1 MSKLSDV
8 CQIIC
13 SDVDGALAVGV
24 VDLSSGMM
32 MAVHHTVPYFT
43 QDYLDAV
50 AAASVDMFR
59 GRLVSRIEQLLSK
72 QRGSEIKG
80 TFQEMFINSTNVF
93 HFMKVIEGKEAVVI
107 MVTKKTTNQGMGW
120 SSLKLAL
127 ADIKA
132 LLP

>member
-1 MSKLSDV
+1 
-8 CQIIC
+8 
-13 SDVDGALAVGV
+13 
-24 VDLSSGMM
+24 

-93 HFMKVIEGKEAVVI
+93 HFMKVVEGKEAVVI

-127 ADIKA
+127 PDIKA

>member
-1 MSKLSDV
+1 MSKLTDV
-8 CQIIC
+8 CQAIC

-32 MAVHHTVPYFT
+32 MGVHHTVPYFT

-50 AAASVDMFR
+50 AAAAVDMFR

-72 QRGSEIKG
+72 QRGTEIKN

-93 HFMKVIEGKEAVVI
+93 HFMKVIEGKEAVVV
-107 MVTKKTTNQGMGW
+107 MVTKKSTNQGMGW
-120 SSLKLAL
+120 SSLKMAL
-127 ADIKA
+127 ADIKV